1 MILVK
6 EKLQNLIITNP
17 LFRRFRVFLSH
28 VVRPFL
34 VKTFGVLIA
43 FLIVVVIGLNL
54 FKPDLLTKIFS
65 NLRHHFFV
73 QLNTKYSESLTVNIS
88 GNQRV
93 TNEEITKVILDANK
107 DRPEFY
113 IQNLIDD
120 IKTNLPWIHDIT
132 ITRSLPNHLN
142 VTVSEFAPFA
152 IFQSDGQKYLTDRDG
167 NLILYKDS
175 DEFDHLVILSGNG
188 ANKHARALFNI
199 FATDPELSENV
210 FSATWIGNRR
220 WDIRFENGLL
230 IRLPES
236 EISDA
241 WHRLIKINNMPG
253 SLTGLKIIDL
263 RIQDKVYLEYNDS
276 VIKELKNI

>member
-17 LFRRFRVFLSH
+17 IFRRFRAFLSRF
-28 VVRPFL
+28 VRPL
-34 VKTFGVLIA
+34 LLKVFGISIALSIVVLI
-43 FLIVVVIGLNL
+43 GLSL
-54 FKPDLLTKIFS
+54 FKPDLLKKIS
-65 NLRHHFFV
+65 TNLRHYFFV
-73 QLNTKYSESLTVNIS
+73 QLNTKYSEYLTINIS

-93 TNEEITKVILDANK
+93 TSQEITKVILDTNS

-120 IKTNLPWIHDIT
+120 IKTNLPWIRDVK

-142 VTVSEFAPFA
+142 VTVGEFVPFA
-152 IFQSDGQKYLTDRDG
+152 IFQNDGQKYLTDRDG

-175 DEFDHLVILSGNG
+175 DEFDHLVILSGKG
-188 ANKHARALFNI
+188 ANNHSRALFNI
-199 FATDPELSENV
+199 FATDPELSKNV

-220 WDIRFENGLL
+220 WDIRFENGLI

-236 EISDA
+236 EISYA
-241 WHRLIKINNMPG
+241 WQRLIKINNTPG